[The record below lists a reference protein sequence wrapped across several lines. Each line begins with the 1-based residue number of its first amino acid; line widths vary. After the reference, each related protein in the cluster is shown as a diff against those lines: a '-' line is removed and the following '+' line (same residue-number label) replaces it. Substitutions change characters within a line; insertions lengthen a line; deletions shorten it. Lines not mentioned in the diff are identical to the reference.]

1 MTAGLVY
8 VYAILAEPWTGE
20 LTGINGQPVRWITAG
35 RLAAAVS
42 DVPTEEF
49 GEEPLNE
56 NVRDMTWLEPRAVE
70 HQSVNYRLHE
80 AAEAMIPLAFGTVFR
95 DDERVRQLL
104 RDRAAALGER
114 LDVVRGCGE
123 WVVALELLGE
133 PAPELIAQTSPAIQN
148 LRAEI
153 ESSSPGRAHLLRRRM
168 AELERDEARRLRGQ
182 AAEETLAGLRG
193 VAADVYR
200 EPLPVDTIA
209 QPLLRVSVLVR
220 RQDEARFVDEVERLR
235 ARWPEPTYRWLVTGP
250 WAPYRFGGI
259 DPSGTTDA

>member
-1 MTAGLVY
+1 VTAGLVY
-8 VYAILAEPWTGE
+8 VYAVLAEPWAGE
-20 LTGINGQPVRWITAG
+20 LTGINGQPVRWIIEGGLT
-35 RLAAAVS
+35 AAVS
-42 DVPTEEF
+42 DVPIEEF

-56 NVRDMTWLEPRAVE
+56 SVRDMTWLEPRAVE

-80 AAEAMIPLAFGTVFR
+80 AVDAMIPLAFGTVFR

-104 RDRAAALGER
+104 RDRTQVLTER
-114 LDVVRGCGE
+114 LAAVRGCGE

-133 PAPELIAQTSPAIQN
+133 PAPELVAQASPAIQA

-168 AELERDEARRLRGQ
+168 AELERDESRRLRGQ
-182 AAEETLAGLRG
+182 AAEETLGALRA

-200 EPLPVDTIA
+200 EPLPVDTVA

-220 RQDEARFVDEVERLR
+220 RADETRFVDEVERLR
-235 ARWPEPTYRWLVTGP
+235 VRWPEPTYRWLVTGP

-259 DPSGTTDA
+259 DPSGAKDA